1 MTLMTQADVR
11 IETMRGPLTPDIA
24 AAVRSLAS
32 TAAVVDGVAPL
43 SEQPLLHLDDVT
55 DATVVHLLALDDGVV
70 GYAQLDLGTPTDAS
84 GELVVA
90 PSARGRGIGTAL
102 LTRLGALVVDPP
114 RRLAVW
120 AHGDLPAARAL
131 AARAGL
137 TVVRELWQMR
147 LDLAGRP
154 AGTPAQAAP
163 VLPAGVHVRAFVP
176 GQDEESWL
184 RLNTRAFAHHP
195 EQGRMTRADLDA
207 REHEPWF
214 DPAGLL
220 LAERDGQLLAA
231 VWTKVHASDGTEQAV
246 GELYVVGVDPD
257 AQGLGL
263 GTALTALAL
272 DHLARAGLPTAI
284 LYTEADNTPAVRTY
298 TRAGFERSAV
308 DVMFGSGSAR
318 PSGTASPPT
327 SGTIGR

>member
-1 MTLMTQADVR
+1 MTLPDVR
-11 IETMRGPLTPDIA
+11 IETVRGPLDGDTA
-24 AAVRSLAS
+24 AAVRSLAAS
-32 TAAVVDGVAPL
+32 AAAVDGVAPL
-43 SEQPLLHLDDVT
+43 SEQPLLRLDDAS
-55 DATVVHLLALDDGVV
+55 DADVVHVLALEGGLV
-70 GYAQLDLGTPTDAS
+70 GYAQLDLGAPADAS
-84 GELVVA
+84 SELVVA
-90 PSARGRGIGTAL
+90 PTARRRGIGTTL
-102 LTRLGALVVDPP
+102 LARLDALVLDPP

-147 LDLAGRP
+147 LDLTARRAGGP
-154 AGTPAQAAP
+154 AHAPA
-163 VLPAGVHVRAFVP
+163 LPAGVAVRGFVP
-176 GQDEESWL
+176 GQDEDAWL

-207 REHEPWF
+207 REREPWF

-231 VWTKVHASDGTEQAV
+231 VWTKVHPADGATEAV

-263 GTALTALAL
+263 GTAVTALAL
-272 DHLARAGLPTAI
+272 DHLTGAGLRTAI
-284 LYTEADNTPAVRTY
+284 LYTEADNAPAVRTY

-308 DVMFGSGSAR
+308 DVMFGPGSAL
-318 PSGTASPPT
+318 SGTASSPT